1 MIDALLSVRI
11 TFILGITNL
20 IALAL
25 VALSCRCILGSK
37 TMRKLQKYSWYKKFY
52 KMHCYYWWFLFV
64 SVFFHSVFA
73 ILAFGFPL

>member
-25 VALSCRCILGSK
+25 VAFSCRCIIGNK
-37 TMRKLQKYSWYKKFY
+37 IADKLQNYSWYQKFY
-52 KMHCYYWWFLFV
+52 KKHCYYWWFLFV
-64 SVFFHSVFA
+64 SVFFHAVFA
-73 ILAFGFPL
+73 IIAYGIPF